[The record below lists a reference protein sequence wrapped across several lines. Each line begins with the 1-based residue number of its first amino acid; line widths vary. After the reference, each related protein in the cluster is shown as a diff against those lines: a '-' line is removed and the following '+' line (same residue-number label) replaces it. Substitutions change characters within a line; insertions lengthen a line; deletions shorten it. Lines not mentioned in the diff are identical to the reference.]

1 MAEGL
6 VNALWG
12 EEFEPFSAGTAPSQ
26 INPLAIEVLKEIG
39 IDISNHKSKGLDQ
52 FLSKE
57 FDYVITVCDHAN
69 ETCPFFPGGRKR
81 LHKGFED
88 PASVSG
94 PDETRR
100 ETFRKVRDQIKEW
113 LVESLMPGA

>member
-12 EEFEPFSAGTAPSQ
+12 EEFEAFSAGTAPSQ

-39 IDISNHKSKGLDQ
+39 IDISPHKSKGLDQ

-69 ETCPFFPGGRKR
+69 ETCPVFPGGKKR
-81 LHKGFED
+81 AHKGFTD
-88 PASVSG
+88 PASVIG
-94 PDETRR
+94 TQDEKI
-100 ETFRKVRDQIKEW
+100 EVFRQVRDQIKEW
-113 LVESLMPGA
+113 LVESLMPSA